1 MENEQRIVS
10 ASGVVA
16 APAAK
21 VFEQIADPALQPA
34 WDGNDN
40 LDHAEPGQRVTAVGD
55 VFVMTNSGGNVR
67 DNHVVEFEE
76 GRRIAWLPSPRD
88 ADPPGQLWRWELEP
102 VDETTT
108 RVTHTYDWTNLH
120 DEKRQ
125 ERARRTTADRLQAS
139 VDRLAARAKELG
151 AG

>member
-1 MENEQRIVS
+1 VS

-16 APAAK
+16 APAAE
-21 VFEQIADPALQPA
+21 VFEQIADPALQAA

-40 LDHAEPGQRVTAVGD
+40 LDHADPGQRVRAVGD

-76 GRRIAWLPSPRD
+76 GRRIAWLPSPQD
-88 ADPPGQLWRWELEP
+88 ADPPGHLWRWELEP

-108 RVTHTYDWTNLH
+108 RATHTYDWTNLR
-120 DEKRQ
+120 DEKRL
-125 ERARRTTADRLQAS
+125 ERARRTTPDRLQAS
-139 VDRLAARAKELG
+139 VDRLAARVEELS
-151 AG
+151 AR

>member
-16 APAAK
+16 APAAE

-76 GRRIAWLPSPRD
+76 GRRIAWLPSPQD
-88 ADPPGQLWRWELEP
+88 ADPPGHLWRWELEP

-108 RVTHTYDWTNLH
+108 RVTHTYDWTNLR
-120 DEKRQ
+120 DETRLD
-125 ERARRTTADRLQAS
+125 RARRTTADRLQAS
-139 VDRLAARAKELG
+139 VDRLAARVEELN